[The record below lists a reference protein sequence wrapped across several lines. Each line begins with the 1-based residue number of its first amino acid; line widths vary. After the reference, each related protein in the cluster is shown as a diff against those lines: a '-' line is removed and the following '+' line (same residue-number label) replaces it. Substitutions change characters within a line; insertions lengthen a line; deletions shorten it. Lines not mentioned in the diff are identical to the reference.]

1 MEEINSTA
9 PRIFSL
15 QKLVE
20 ICYYNMNRLRIV
32 WASIWSIS
40 ASHFTKIGCHDN
52 KGIAMYAI
60 DSLRQL
66 SMKFLE
72 KDELAHYH
80 FQKEFLRPFERIFL
94 LKECFGSKPLILQD
108 IIHNNPSMDI
118 REFVIRCLTQMI
130 QALGKNIKS
139 GWKSVFLV
147 FATAAS
153 DPDGISVSF
162 MSQAI
167 TNLPQHKS

>member
-1 MEEINSTA
+1 MSFVKSLCEVSVEEINNAA

-72 KDELAHYH
+72 KDELAHYT
-80 FQKEFLRPFERIFL
+80 FQKEFLRPFECI
-94 LKECFGSKPLILQD
+94 
-108 IIHNNPSMDI
+108 SM
-118 REFVIRCLTQMI
+118 
-130 QALGKNIKS
+130 
-139 GWKSVFLV
+139 
-147 FATAAS
+147 
-153 DPDGISVSF
+153 
-162 MSQAI
+162 
-167 TNLPQHKS
+167 